1 MNTINPD
8 RLAAMGERRRE
19 VIERILAYR
28 LLAERITDPQTL
40 DAIRRLIEELEAQ
53 LKDLPSDS

>member
-19 VIERILAYR
+19 VIERILGYR